1 MHLAVSTGKKPA
13 GKTEV
18 DMVRELSASIGAML
32 PRLEKQSF
40 PPATMRQ
47 VLLALID
54 ESRESS
60 YSDYAGAEQAYMAI
74 TNVANDLLKSGTLA
88 MNDDLRKNMGELL
101 KALANDEKYKPDVFA
116 NRLVA
121 LRNVV
126 AVQAR

>member
-1 MHLAVSTGKKPA
+1 MP
-13 GKTEV
+13 
-18 DMVRELSASIGAML
+18 
-32 PRLEKQSF
+32 PRLERQGF

-74 TNVANDLLKSGTLA
+74 TNVSNDLLKSGTLQ
-88 MNDDLRKNMGELL
+88 MSDDLRKNMAELL
-101 KALANDEKYKPDVFA
+101 KALANDEKYKSDAFA
-116 NRLVA
+116 NRLLA